1 MKEKVFCIVTPAA
14 RVYYKATPVAKEFL
28 DKDHNVV
35 NTTGQI
41 PDGTVAEFTVSSLT
55 TKNFENGKLH
65 GKLEIINLEDQ
76 SVTFSEEYEHGQ
88 LVHVTEQTIP
98 PLASAAVQADKAAPI
113 YPGTVMKTTSDMR
126 AFYVDG
132 KQIAQETL
140 SSNGATLELLGDIPD
155 GEVKEFTDSGKLKTE
170 AFYKDNKLNGVLAR
184 YADDGKLL
192 CKETYENGTLK
203 GPAEYYSYTKHNFLR
218 TDCNYK
224 NAVLDGEL
232 IITQE
237 DGTVREKAI
246 YAKGRLNGPRT
257 TFYPTGD
264 KESVE
269 TWSEGKLQGERLL
282 FFSTG
287 QVWYKEN
294 YINGRLDGERTEFFI
309 NQKPRLTEFY
319 SEGLLDGKRS
329 TYDDQGNLLANE
341 EFHWG
346 NIVHNTTELGP
357 L

>member
-1 MKEKVFCIVTPAA
+1 MKDKVFCVVTPAA

-28 DKDHNVV
+28 DKDHNVI

-41 PDGTVAEFTVSSLT
+41 PDGTVAEFSVSSIT

-65 GKLEIINLEDQ
+65 GKLEIIDLTDQ
-76 SVTFSEEYEHGQ
+76 SVTFSEEYDHGQ

-98 PLASAAVQADKAAPI
+98 PVVPANQEDKASPI

-126 AFYVDG
+126 AFYVEG

-155 GEVKEFTDSGKLKTE
+155 GEVKEFSENGKLKTE
-170 AFYKDNKLNGVLAR
+170 AIYKNNKLHGTLTR
-184 YADDGKLL
+184 YTDEGDLL
-192 CKETYENGTLK
+192 CKETYENGVLK
-203 GPAEYYSYTKHNFLR
+203 GPAEYYSYVKDGFLC
-218 TDCNYK
+218 TTCNYK

-232 IITQE
+232 TIKQK
-237 DGTVREKAI
+237 DGTLREKAV

-257 TFYPTGD
+257 TFYTTGD
-264 KESVE
+264 KESIE
-269 TWSEGKLQGERLL
+269 TWSEGKLQGERTL
-282 FFSTG
+282 FFPTG
-287 QVWYKEN
+287 QVWCKEN
-294 YINGRLDGERTEFFI
+294 YRNGRLDGERSEFFV

-319 SEGLLDGKRS
+319 SEGLLDGKRAM
-329 TYDDQGNLLANE
+329 YDEQGTLLTSE

-346 NIVHNTTELGP
+346 NVVHNTENNP

>member
-28 DKDHNVV
+28 DKDRNVV

-41 PDGTVAEFTVSSLT
+41 PDGTVAEFSVSSIT

-65 GKLEIINLEDQ
+65 GKLEIINLADQ

-98 PLASAAVQADKAAPI
+98 PVVPAAQADKTTPI

-126 AFYVDG
+126 AFYVEG

-155 GEVKEFTDSGKLKTE
+155 GEVKEFTENGKLKTE
-170 AFYKDNKLNGVLAR
+170 AFYKENKLNGTLIR
-184 YADDGKLL
+184 YNDKGELL

-203 GPAEYYSYTKHNFLR
+203 GPAEYYSYTKDNFLR
-218 TDCNYK
+218 TVCNYK

-232 IITQE
+232 LITQK
-237 DGTVREKAI
+237 DGTLREKAH
-246 YAKGRLNGPRT
+246 YTKGRLSGTRA
-257 TFYPTGD
+257 TFYSSGD
-264 KESVE
+264 KEATE
-269 TWSEGKLQGERLL
+269 TWNEGKLQGERTL
-282 FFSTG
+282 FFPTG
-287 QVWYKEN
+287 QVWCKEN
-294 YINGRLDGERTEFFI
+294 YVNGRLNGERTEFFI
-309 NQKPRLTEFY
+309 NQQPRLTEFY
-319 SEGLLDGKRS
+319 SEGLLDGQRT
-329 TYDDQGNLLANE
+329 TYDEKGSVLSTE

-346 NIVHNTTELGP
+346 NIVHGTELGT